1 MKEKEQEQETEKEQE
16 KEKEKDSSEFK
27 QHSVKSEKSMHMPM
41 STSEEELSNIKSKN
55 DDNTFCIN
63 RSNLIPVP
71 QSSWKR
77 DLYSINK
84 R

>member
-1 MKEKEQEQETEKEQE
+1 MKEKEQ
-16 KEKEKDSSEFK
+16 EKEKDSSEFK
-27 QHSVKSEKSMHMPM
+27 QHSVKSEKSMHMHMPM